1 MTKLTN
7 EQIVKLRETLANQVL
22 EGMDLKSLEQYAFE
36 QLHDYFSSLT
46 ENDLL
51 EETKNIFDNTPIDEI
66 I

>member
-7 EQIVKLRETLANQVL
+7 EQIIKLRETLAKQVL
-22 EGMDLKSLEQYAFE
+22 EGMDLKSLENYAFE

-51 EETKNIFDNTPIDEI
+51 EETKNIFDDTPIDEI